1 MGIPMWIVW
10 LILTVVF
17 LIIEAVTLGLA
28 TVWCAAGSL
37 AAMVMDLC
45 GCSTTWQLIVMI
57 VVSVI
62 CFVICMIWIKPQF
75 DKRQK
80 NNFKPTNADRV
91 LNQEGVVIKTINP
104 IEGVG
109 QIKVMGQ
116 IWSAKASEKLEEG
129 TLVKVDRMEGVK
141 LFVHKI

>member
-1 MGIPMWIVW
+1 MDIPMWIVW

-17 LIIEAVTLGLA
+17 LVIEAVTLGLA

-37 AAMVMDLC
+37 VAMVMDFC

-57 VVSVI
+57 VVSVV
-62 CFVICMIWIKPQF
+62 CFVICMVWIKPQF
-75 DKRQK
+75 DKKQK

-91 LNQEGVVIKTINP
+91 LNQEGIVIKTINP

-116 IWSAKASEKLEEG
+116 IWSAKADEKLEEG

-141 LFVHKI
+141 LFVHKV